1 MHAVCSWR
9 ILVEPCF
16 PQIQG
21 GVGKLAHSVHG
32 CVVSEMVT
40 DGVSEVDKVPHM
52 FCRQRALGRYCG
64 AGDSTALLYGQT
76 GAGKSY
82 SVIGYK
88 DRMLLLCGFCC
99 KS

>member
-64 AGDSTALLYGQT
+64 AGDSNQQFFPENPSTEKEGVNIL
-76 GAGKSY
+76 
-82 SVIGYK
+82 
-88 DRMLLLCGFCC
+88 
-99 KS
+99 